1 QLEPPVAPD
10 ALLRAPATDERHAAV
25 APHAQPHVDLRLLVP
40 ALPLA
45 HQPVGRDR
53 RHVGPGAAV
62 AMGAA
67 LVAVGVAGAEAA
79 LAGRVVRVRPALVRG
94 RAALLAVAPAARV
107 AVVVGAVEVAV
118 VGILAAIVVDGRRRA
133 LARLAADRA
142 VDGPAAG
149 RAAAGER

>member
-25 APHAQPHVDLRLLVP
+25 APHAQHHLDLLLLVP

-53 RHVGPGAAV
+53 RHVGGGAAV

-79 LAGRVVRVRPALVRG
+79 LARRIVVVGPAVVLR
-94 RAALLAVAPAARV
+94 RAALPAVAPAA
-107 AVVVGAVEVAV
+107 
-118 VGILAAIVVDGRRRA
+118 
-133 LARLAADRA
+133 
-142 VDGPAAG
+142 
-149 RAAAGER
+149 